1 MLRSG
6 IAEVAVTREI
16 EATGCKIT
24 DSLEVGITDEDG
36 QVTIDQIS
44 GMDGHGVTI
53 THSRD
58 KSLTTNNSTDNMAP
72 TSGLH
77 IVTTDR
83 NDAALTK
90 DHSF

>member
-1 MLRSG
+1 M
-6 IAEVAVTREI
+6 AVTREI

-24 DSLEVGITDEDG
+24 DSSEVGITDEDG
-36 QVTIDQIS
+36 QATIDQIS
-44 GMDGHGVTI
+44 GTDGRGVTI

-58 KSLTTNNSTDNMAP
+58 KTLTTNNSTDNMAP
-72 TSGLH
+72 TSG
-77 IVTTDR
+77 VTDR